1 MPEFKGAVFD
11 LDGTLASTAN
21 AHKKAWLESLKIVGI
36 NVNNID
42 TATLLGKRALDIAIL
57 LIEKSDKGKTDNK
70 YEFAKK
76 LLQTKMKIF
85 EPYIRLYAKP
95 MPCALDLVNVLK
107 KKKLK
112 IIIIT
117 SSLKVTA
124 IKTLETIG
132 IEPDVLV
139 AGDELEKGKPDPDP
153 VILGLKKA
161 NIDKDEV
168 MFAVGD
174 TIYDVQAFGES
185 RIKRIY
191 LTKSDIAVTVDEHI
205 LKKYGAIR
213 IESLCNIL
221 ETVKRKQKL

>member
-1 MPEFKGAVFD
+1 MPEFKGAIFD

-57 LIEKSDKGKTDNK
+57 LIEKSDKGKIGNR
-70 YEFAKK
+70 YELAKK
-76 LLQTKMKIF
+76 LLQTKMKVF
-85 EPYIRLYAKP
+85 EPYIRQYAKP
-95 MPCALDLVNVLK
+95 MPCALDLVNTLR

-139 AGDELEKGKPDPDP
+139 AGDELEKGKPNPDP

-161 NIDKDEV
+161 NINKDEV

-185 RIKRIY
+185 GIKRIY
-191 LTKSDIAVTVDEHI
+191 LTKSDIAVPVDEYV

-213 IESLCNIL
+213 IESLCDILRNI
-221 ETVKRKQKL
+221 